1 MKGVKE
7 DMMATTV
14 TEVDEV
20 DLQKVMD
27 TGDLLW

>member
-1 MKGVKE
+1 MKVVKE